1 MNLDHVSP
9 KTVRLWAMVD
19 SNVTYT
25 FAIPPIA
32 ERFIGLLYRVDR
44 WLGGSAVLPA
54 FDAIHML
61 FVCLFGVMV
70 SIWVVARLVRPIG
83 IFALVDGYGR
93 IVVSALLLYFILVL
107 GAPRVLL
114 FFVFT
119 EMLGAVAQLWAVYRK
134 PDMAP
139 SPVVA
144 QTRVRKPIKSI
155 GFARRKRR
163 RVRAP
168 SPR

>member
-32 ERFIGLLYRVDR
+32 EGFIGLLYRVDH

-54 FDAIHML
+54 FDAIHMV

-70 SIWVVARLVRPIG
+70 SVWVVARLVRPIG
-83 IFALVDGYGR
+83 HFALVDGYGR
-93 IVVSALLLYFILVL
+93 IVVSALLLYFVLIL

-119 EMLGAVAQLWAVYRK
+119 EMLGSVAQLWAVYRK
-134 PDMAP
+134 PDVAP
-139 SPVVA
+139 PPVVA
-144 QTRVRKPIKSI
+144 ETRTRRAFKST
-155 GFARRKRR
+155 GFAKRKRR

-168 SPR
+168 SPH